1 MKNLYILCGIPGSG
15 KSTWVQKQLEQRP
28 GVWCSRDKVRFGI
41 ITDKDAYFSKEDEV
55 FSKWVGEI
63 QAALD
68 NPAGPDDVYADATHV
83 NEVSRNKILNRLNTK
98 NVNLKAVNFI
108 IPLDVCQSRNLERT
122 GRSVVPAAV
131 IEDMYRTFIP
141 ATATEKDGRFKE
153 IITVEV

>member
-41 ITDKDAYFSKEDEV
+41 ITDNDAYFSKEDEV
-55 FSKWVGEI
+55 FTKWVGEI

-68 NPAGPDDVYADATHV
+68 DVDGPDDVYADATHV
-83 NEVSRNKILNRLNTK
+83 NEVSRNKILNRLNVA
-98 NVNLKAVNFI
+98 NANLKAVNFI
-108 IPLDVCQSRNLERT
+108 VPLEVCQSRNLERS

-141 ATATEKDGRFKE
+141 ASATEKNGRFKE